1 MGSEMCIRDSLE
13 RELERYAWLVS
24 VVAASVVGPC
34 RRARTHILSTGGS
47 FLLLECAFAG
57 VCVCWS
63 ELLLAWLANAAAGVA
78 GGASA
83 GGLHGVNPFATGPE
97 LITWVLGCTFSTI
110 LLCVQHSGAQFLDV
124 DSGRRIELCKLWWL
138 GFAYGVPFG
147 LPHAFLPSINPS
159 RASPARWSKIPS
171 ACGGSACVG

>member
-1 MGSEMCIRDSLE
+1 MVSICVCWSPKRRVYNITSSSLLHRKYLLLLCCLRKVSLYRLALIDTASVHIVKSISQHIHNRSGACCLE

-63 ELLLAWLANAAAGVA
+63 ELLLAWLAYAAAGVA

-83 GGLHGVNPFATGPE
+83 RGLH
-97 LITWVLGCTFSTI
+97 
-110 LLCVQHSGAQFLDV
+110 
-124 DSGRRIELCKLWWL
+124 
-138 GFAYGVPFG
+138 
-147 LPHAFLPSINPS
+147 
-159 RASPARWSKIPS
+159 
-171 ACGGSACVG
+171 